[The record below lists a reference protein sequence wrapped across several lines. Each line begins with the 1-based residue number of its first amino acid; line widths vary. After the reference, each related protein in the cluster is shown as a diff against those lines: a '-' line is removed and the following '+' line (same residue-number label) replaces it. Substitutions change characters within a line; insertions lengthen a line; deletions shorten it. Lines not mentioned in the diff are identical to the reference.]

1 VADTARRCMRAVTE
15 EGSDMGGATL
25 QREME
30 CGAILRPEAGHG
42 REDSRTWRG
51 GKMSAK
57 KDFGRLVGNTAC
69 WFRAILLRVAP
80 ARYRREESELFLSSL
95 RVLDWNRVARLAS

>member
-1 VADTARRCMRAVTE
+1 
-15 EGSDMGGATL
+15 
-25 QREME
+25 
-30 CGAILRPEAGHG
+30 
-42 REDSRTWRG
+42 
-51 GKMSAK
+51 MSAK